1 MLFEKMIT
9 DIFVF
14 QLKKIILNIKGK
26 VYTFQYTLSYFVVLI
41 KATVCAKSHR
51 VSCYF
56 IRFVQFFRIINNNH
70 IGNSQEG
77 PFFIV

>member
-1 MLFEKMIT
+1 MIT

-41 KATVCAKSHR
+41 KATS
-51 VSCYF
+51 
-56 IRFVQFFRIINNNH
+56 
-70 IGNSQEG
+70 
-77 PFFIV
+77 